1 MNHVSECACAPA
13 SGWLQRVH
21 HNKYIIVYWC
31 LVVIHLLLALTPFPR
46 AAQSNRPAILHNC
59 CGPGYMSSA
68 RRGATSAFPSTG
80 GLWHSQCCELEAVV
94 DLFNGD
100 LGSLG
105 WPEWRDGRATLSAVQ
120 ARPET
125 GRYGWQEP
133 IHSAV
138 GTWGSSGSGVGGGSG
153 RSAHFERSYQL
164 PSGDGTWLLTT

>member
-1 MNHVSECACAPA
+1 MGKAPRTRATNNGVSSTRYGSP
-13 SGWLQRVH
+13 WWH
-21 HNKYIIVYWC
+21 
-31 LVVIHLLLALTPFPR
+31 LVG
-46 AAQSNRPAILHNC
+46 N
-59 CGPGYMSSA
+59 
-68 RRGATSAFPSTG
+68 TG